1 MPDKSTTSEALSSK
15 SPSSKLPNSKLPDSK
30 LPDSKLDDAKTAAAE
45 TNTAPQASGPAR
57 KIYTIVK
64 YGDPILEKPSNIISK
79 FDAELAEL
87 AEDMFATMYA
97 AQGIG
102 LAAPQ
107 IGKSIRLTVVDVT
120 GGKNPEAKI
129 VMANPEIIHFEG
141 EKREEEGCLSIP
153 GFRGYVV
160 RPQFVT
166 IRAQDAKGE
175 SFEIRGEDLLARA
188 FCHEIDHLN
197 GILFLQ
203 HLSMLKRDMIRRKVK
218 KLRKQ
223 GEW

>member
-1 MPDKSTTSEALSSK
+1 MSTA
-15 SPSSKLPNSKLPDSK
+15 
-30 LPDSKLDDAKTAAAE
+30 TAS
-45 TNTAPQASGPAR
+45 APH
-57 KIYTIVK
+57 KIYPIVK
-64 YGDPILEKPSNIISK
+64 YGDPILEKSTARVMK
-79 FDAELAEL
+79 FDAELEQL
-87 AEDMFATMYA
+87 AEDMFASMYA
-97 AQGIG
+97 AQGVG

-107 IGKSIRLTVVDVT
+107 IGLSIRLAVVDVT

-129 VMANPEIIHFEG
+129 IFVNPEVIHAEG

-166 IRAQDAKGE
+166 VRAQNAQGE
-175 SFEIRGEDLLARA
+175 EFEIRGEELLARA

-197 GILFLQ
+197 GVLFLQ
-203 HLSMLKRDMIRRKVK
+203 HLSMLKRDLIRRKIK
-218 KLRKQ
+218 KLKKQ